1 MWGRRG
7 VWIFENV
14 MTTDQMHWTAAD
26 LWAVL
31 NKEITGIQVLWETVE
46 RVYLAPDRQALLA
59 LEEDTPLVYRLLQ
72 TALME
77 SVLIRLARMMDSAR
91 SGKGEDQKNNLSL
104 KRLVA
109 LEPGVE
115 NDEMVVRALWDE
127 SNLKAVRDK
136 YLSHNDLTRLM
147 AEPHTLSIP
156 LEMAD
161 IEAMRA
167 MTTGMR
173 ELRRNVQRKL
183 NPGVAYPDQG
193 VSLDIQRE
201 VETLNRSL
209 LAGQLF
215 FGLLPDHDVLQQAWQ
230 VADHG

>member
-1 MWGRRG
+1 MWGLRVG
-7 VWIFENV
+7 WIFEST
-14 MTTDQMHWTAAD
+14 MTTVPPNSTAAN

-46 RVYLAPDRQALLA
+46 RVYLVPDRQALSA
-59 LEEDTPLVYRLLQ
+59 LEEDAPLVYRLLQ
-72 TALME
+72 TVLME
-77 SVLIRLARMMDSAR
+77 SMLIRLARMMDSAR

-104 KRLVA
+104 KRLAA
-109 LEPGVE
+109 LEPGVAD
-115 NDEMVVRALWDE
+115 DEMVVRALWDG
-127 SNLKAVRDK
+127 SNLKPVRDK

-147 AEPHTLSIP
+147 AEPHTLNIP

-167 MTTGMR
+167 MTNGMR
-173 ELRRNVQRKL
+173 ELRRNVHRKL
-183 NPGVAYPDQG
+183 NPGVAYLDEG
-193 VSLDIQRE
+193 VSLEIQRE

-209 LAGQLF
+209 FAGQLF

-230 VADHG
+230 VTGHG

>member
-1 MWGRRG
+1 
-7 VWIFENV
+7 

-31 NKEITGIQVLWETVE
+31 NKEITGIQALWGTVE
-46 RVYLAPDRQALLA
+46 RVYLVPDRQALSA
-59 LEEDTPLVYRLLQ
+59 LEEDAPLVYRLLQ

-77 SVLIRLARMMDSAR
+77 SMLIRLARLMDSAR
-91 SGKGEDQKNNLSL
+91 SGKGESEKHNLSL

-109 LEPGVE
+109 LESGVAD
-115 NDEMVVRALWDE
+115 DEMVVRALWDG
-127 SNLKAVRDK
+127 SSLKNVRDK

-147 AEPHTLSIP
+147 TEPHTLNIP

-167 MTTGMR
+167 MTDGMR
-173 ELRRNVQRKL
+173 ELRRNVHRKL
-183 NPGVAYPDQG
+183 NPGVAYLDDG
-193 VSLDIQRE
+193 VSLEIRRE

-209 LAGQLF
+209 FAGQLF